1 MISVSN
7 TKLSMNGYL
16 EIIIGP
22 MFSGK
27 TTSLINN
34 YKNIINNNNKC
45 AVITHN
51 DDIRYSIDKL
61 SSHDKSMI
69 ECFKY
74 KSLEEF
80 NEKCNDIIKNVDF
93 ILIDESQFFT
103 DLYKYVLYFVN
114 DLHKNVYL
122 YGLDGDFK
130 QKKFGQVFD
139 IIPYCDKIQKLQ
151 SSCNN
156 CNNPAPF
163 SHRTSNSTEQV
174 LIGSEDKYIPLC
186 RSCLFQSNMKTTPH
200 IETTFENNIL

>member
-1 MISVSN
+1 MLYDSIMFSVSN

-34 YKNIINNNNKC
+34 YKSIINNNYKC

-80 NEKCNDIIKNVDF
+80 NEKCTDIIKHVDF

-103 DLYKYVLYFVN
+103 DLYKYL
-114 DLHKNVYL
+114 L
-122 YGLDGDFK
+122 
-130 QKKFGQVFD
+130 
-139 IIPYCDKIQKLQ
+139 
-151 SSCNN
+151 
-156 CNNPAPF
+156 
-163 SHRTSNSTEQV
+163 
-174 LIGSEDKYIPLC
+174 
-186 RSCLFQSNMKTTPH
+186 
-200 IETTFENNIL
+200 